1 MSILKKNAL
10 WFTLYGILITVAFL
24 YLLFPSDLVKNK
36 LEEAFNSSDF
46 ILKSGSLKPSLPL
59 GVKFKNITISS
70 ASSGNI
76 PFQGELLDLQFN
88 PISLFQKT
96 RAIGLSGKAYGGK
109 FKGHVGLASFSK
121 AYPPKE
127 WDLNLVNI
135 DMGKYTFIKTL
146 MGKEITGKA
155 NGSLSYQS
163 AAGKTGGS
171 SGTIALTLSKGSYPL
186 LEPFLGM
193 NQIAYDT
200 AEIKAR
206 LQNGVLK
213 VERFD
218 VSGPQIKGSFK
229 GDITLADFFQNSRL
243 NLSGEIELLGQ
254 NKAKMK
260 VTVSGTPANPE
271 LRYN

>member
-1 MSILKKNAL
+1 MSTLKKNAL

-24 YLLFPSDLVKNK
+24 YLLFPSDIVKNK

-46 ILKSGSLKPSLPL
+46 ILKSESLKPSLPL
-59 GVKFKNITISS
+59 GVKFKDITISS

-96 RAIGLSGKAYGGK
+96 KSVGLGGRAYGGK

-127 WDLNLVNI
+127 WDLNLANI
-135 DMGKYTFIKTL
+135 DLGKYTFIKNL

-163 AAGKTGGS
+163 AGKTGSS
-171 SGTIALTLSKGSYPL
+171 SGTIDLTLSKGSYPL
-186 LEPFLGM
+186 LEAFLGM
-193 NQIAYDT
+193 NHIAYDI

-229 GDITLADFFQNSRL
+229 GEIVLADFFQNSRL

-260 VTVSGTPANPE
+260 VTVSGTPASPE
-271 LRYN
+271 LRYI